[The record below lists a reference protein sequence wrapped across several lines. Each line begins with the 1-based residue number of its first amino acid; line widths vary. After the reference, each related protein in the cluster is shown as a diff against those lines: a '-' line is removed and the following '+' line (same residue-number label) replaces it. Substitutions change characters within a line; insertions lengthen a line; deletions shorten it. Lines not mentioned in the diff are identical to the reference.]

1 MILIKPT
8 THGYGV
14 QIIGT
19 REDLE
24 TLYVAIG
31 KCWNPEEPTTQSNM
45 LASFSYDIHHTFMG
59 MRDTRVINP
68 VTKEN
73 GTFFAMNYT
82 WSTMVTYLA
91 TLRYHMARCVVSQDD
106 FEVIEEFFDMFI
118 DCLEEFAGKRAQ
130 DMLPY
135 IEGDAF
141 YVANPY
147 LMQYWEHLELD
158 FLDTMRF
165 GTKKSGINGLG
176 KMLTVCS
183 YATDEYNYFLRI
195 LKKEAKRLNCEIT
208 ELRTAGDDQFEVNK
222 W

>member
-1 MILIKPT
+1 
-8 THGYGV
+8 
-14 QIIGT
+14 
-19 REDLE
+19 
-24 TLYVAIG
+24 
-31 KCWNPEEPTTQSNM
+31 
-45 LASFSYDIHHTFMG
+45 
-59 MRDTRVINP
+59 
-68 VTKEN
+68 
-73 GTFFAMNYT
+73 
-82 WSTMVTYLA
+82 
-91 TLRYHMARCVVSQDD
+91 
-106 FEVIEEFFDMFI
+106 
-118 DCLEEFAGKRAQ
+118 
-130 DMLPY
+130 MLPY

>member
-45 LASFSYDIHHTFMG
+45 LASFSYDIRHTFMG

-91 TLRYHMARCVVSQDD
+91 TLRYHMADRKSVV
-106 FEVIEEFFDMFI
+106 
-118 DCLEEFAGKRAQ
+118 
-130 DMLPY
+130 
-135 IEGDAF
+135 
-141 YVANPY
+141 
-147 LMQYWEHLELD
+147 
-158 FLDTMRF
+158 
-165 GTKKSGINGLG
+165 
-176 KMLTVCS
+176 
-183 YATDEYNYFLRI
+183 
-195 LKKEAKRLNCEIT
+195 
-208 ELRTAGDDQFEVNK
+208 
-222 W
+222 